1 MKTTRLNRAEN
12 ISADEFP
19 IVSEE
24 QEKADLED
32 LFNELGQIAEKLPPD
47 SFPEQTLSE
56 VLKDFHRP
64 KTTIITRSDGQQLMV
79 RGGVVT
85 VLAKKAD
92 APEDTKK
99 SAVESTETNAPDIIF
114 SPEEIAILEQLKNAE
129 S

>member
-19 IVSEE
+19 VTTPEE
-24 QEKADLED
+24 ERQDLEN

-56 VLKDFHRP
+56 ILKDFHRP
-64 KTTIITRSDGQQLMV
+64 KTTIITRSDGQQLMI

-99 SAVESTETNAPDIIF
+99 NASEVTESNVTDVTFTDDEL
-114 SPEEIAILEQLKNAE
+114 AILEQLKDVE
-129 S
+129 T